1 MRGDPMTGKA
11 TPPPPDLSAV
21 KDALI
26 RHGLVRLVQ
35 LADTRTP
42 AGRRALLAAY
52 QLVKDDAGP

>member
-1 MRGDPMTGKA
+1 MTGKA